1 MSFKILYAKS
11 VQKDIKKI
19 HDKNIKDKIKKAI
32 EKLENFPN
40 ITNIKSLKSHPLA
53 DYRLRVGD
61 YRVLFDV
68 DWDNRKIYILKIGH
82 RKDVYD

>member
-1 MSFKILYAKS
+1 MKFKILYAKS
-11 VQKDIKKI
+11 VYKDIKKL
-19 HDKNIKDKIKKAI
+19 DQNTKLKIKKSI

-40 ITNIKSLKSHPLA
+40 ISNIKSLKSHPLA

-68 DWDNRKIYILKIGH
+68 DWDNKKIYILKIGH
-82 RKDVYD
+82 RKDIYD